1 MKNIGTRDFR
11 PHLYQITINI
21 VNRKGSKMS
30 EESPKVIREYVA
42 GASLA
47 FGIVILA
54 QEALGVYYA
63 WTGVVPETI
72 SGEYLLAVFTII
84 HFVGG
89 FLGGYLVR
97 RRSSDNAIRAGFV
110 TALMAFVIEFVYNFI
125 FVRSFGGNL
134 LALLSLVGG
143 SIIGAFSAS
152 RSLQR

>member
-1 MKNIGTRDFR
+1 M
-11 PHLYQITINI
+11 
-21 VNRKGSKMS
+21 SK
-30 EESPKVIREYVA
+30 EPPKVIREYVA

-47 FGIVILA
+47 FGIVILV
-54 QEALGVYYA
+54 QEVIGAYYA
-63 WTGVVPETI
+63 WTGVVLETI

-89 FLGGYLVR
+89 FLGGYLVH
-97 RRSSDNAIRAGFV
+97 RRSGDNAIRAGFV

-125 FVRSFGGNL
+125 FIRSFGGNL

-152 RSLQR
+152 RVPPP

>member
-1 MKNIGTRDFR
+1 
-11 PHLYQITINI
+11 
-21 VNRKGSKMS
+21 MS
-30 EESPKVIREYVA
+30 EEPPKVIGEYVA

-47 FGIVILA
+47 FGIVILV
-54 QEALGVYYA
+54 QEVIGAYYA

-84 HFVGG
+84 HFAGG

-97 RRSSDNAIRAGFV
+97 RRSGDNAIRTGFV

-152 RSLQR
+152 RSLPR

>member
-1 MKNIGTRDFR
+1 
-11 PHLYQITINI
+11 
-21 VNRKGSKMS
+21 MS
-30 EESPKVIREYVA
+30 EEPPKVPGGYVA

-47 FGIVILA
+47 FGIVILV
-54 QEALGVYYA
+54 QEVLGAYYA

-97 RRSSDNAIRAGFV
+97 RRSGDKAIRAGFV
-110 TALMAFVIEFVYNFI
+110 TALMAFGIEFVYNFI
-125 FVRSFGGNL
+125 FIRSFGGNL

-143 SIIGAFSAS
+143 SILGALTAS
-152 RSLQR
+152 RSLPR